1 MHIRSRQQR
10 SPTRRLW
17 SAPSSSGADATDTDT
32 RQTQFEERERPRPEA
47 SGSAVSSSRLSSI
60 DDNVLRLASPQRPR
74 HDGRQH
80 KQSPLRDSPQ
90 SNGADP
96 GPLVWVRVTR
106 SGKLAPREPGGGVE
120 SYWWPAC
127 ISEGR
132 LATGPLTVSLYGEI
146 SPAAPKSIRLEA
158 PSPSHI
164 LPFKLPGQDI
174 PRFSLFTFR
183 CLESGIQ
190 QQPLSKRPKTVLDEA
205 WHSAVDLAHEVDA
218 SLNDGLPSNLSSY
231 RVDTVRIHKEKVGAL
246 TSDDS
251 EAKLSTNSPK
261 TSSERC
267 SPSLCDPLLEIP
279 GELVFSLDKRGRT
292 DYWAARVEQYLP
304 PKTPS
309 LPPKYRVRFKDDTF
323 RVVSRDM
330 FYTSD
335 EPEFY
340 TCRLGRYMSDDEE
353 SEADTDGEY
362 VQYETG
368 ADEPAILLPPPDP
381 EDFCELPIREQ
392 FAYVKPIIRAILNET
407 YLPAR
412 ERHRA
417 FVAGGLSRFRLQK
430 AATGKGD
437 LTVRD
442 VSRLGRVL
450 QNWVLG
456 PMHLQKV
463 SPPSSPPGYLESE
476 SGLST
481 QTDIQVEHLLLP
493 DSLASSNS
501 TPSSSQPSQASSL
514 TDVRPSESLRQ
525 RGSPSY
531 EALSES
537 DKLQY
542 CLLVLFHEATL
553 QLLLWRSGERRSPD
567 LLSQDDEER
576 LRLMGLAKSEERAW
590 VKEITRMREM
600 KTRKNHPSS
609 PRPRAAVN
617 TSSSGRTLRPRNPRH
632 ASIR

>member
-1 MHIRSRQQR
+1 MHIRPRQQH
-10 SPTRRLW
+10 SPTRRRRSL
-17 SAPSSSGADATDTDT
+17 PSSSGADATDTG
-32 RQTQFEERERPRPEA
+32 QTQLEERVRPRPETP
-47 SGSAVSSSRLSSI
+47 GSAVSSSRLSSI
-60 DDNVLRLASPQRPR
+60 DDNVLRLASASPQRAR
-74 HDGRQH
+74 HDDRQH

-106 SGKLAPREPGGGVE
+106 SGKLAPREPGGSEE

-127 ISEGR
+127 ITKGR

-158 PSPSHI
+158 PSLSHI

-174 PRFSLFTFR
+174 PRFSTFTFR

-190 QQPLSKRPKTVLDEA
+190 QQPLSKRPKTVLDET

-231 RVDTVRIHKEKVGAL
+231 RVDTVRIHKEKVVTV

-251 EAKLSTNSPK
+251 ESKPSTNSSK

-267 SPSLCDPLLEIP
+267 SPSPCDPLLEIP
-279 GELVFSLDKRGRT
+279 GELVFSLDRRGRT

-309 LPPKYRVRFKDDTF
+309 LPPKYRIRFKDDTF

-392 FAYVKPIIRAILNET
+392 FAYVRPIIRAILNET

-417 FVAGGLSRFRLQK
+417 FMQGGLSRLRLQK

-437 LTVRD
+437 LTLRD
-442 VSRLGRVL
+442 VSRLGRIL

-481 QTDIQVEHLLLP
+481 QTEIQVERLLLP
-493 DSLASSNS
+493 DSLASSIS
-501 TPSSSQPSQASSL
+501 IAEYKDTFII
-514 TDVRPSESLRQ
+514 T
-525 RGSPSY
+525 
-531 EALSES
+531 
-537 DKLQY
+537 
-542 CLLVLFHEATL
+542 TI
-553 QLLLWRSGERRSPD
+553 SGVVPD
-567 LLSQDDEER
+567 
-576 LRLMGLAKSEERAW
+576 
-590 VKEITRMREM
+590 
-600 KTRKNHPSS
+600 
-609 PRPRAAVN
+609 
-617 TSSSGRTLRPRNPRH
+617 
-632 ASIR
+632 